1 MKEKSIWVLTSCQQD
16 CQLVTLEC
24 DPFCEDANW
33 LYQPMSLPII
43 FDRLGT
49 FCHWLSGCPPTD
61 YTIWKRTV
69 EKSQINAPHA
79 TWWAYTMQ
87 FVTGCQKAGQL
98 IIPLPPQVSCST
110 IVQLSSINGSGKW
123 MFVTFKFSR
132 FNCIPLPIHLIP
144 PFFVYMY
151 TISVTHFSHVKLNF
165 KDNFFGLLLY
175 VFYLLKSL
183 LENKW
188 NSPHDPL
195 KIDKS

>member
-1 MKEKSIWVLTSCQQD
+1 MFLSKLTNVFVQIDKCICANWKKKSIWVLTSCQQD

-33 LYQPMSLPII
+33 LYQPMSLSII

-110 IVQLSSINGSGKW
+110 IVQLFSMGRANKCLSLLSFFGSIVSH
-123 MFVTFKFSR
+123 
-132 FNCIPLPIHLIP
+132 CQ
-144 PFFVYMY
+144 Y
-151 TISVTHFSHVKLNF
+151 TWFLHFS
-165 KDNFFGLLLY
+165 Y
-175 VFYLLKSL
+175 
-183 LENKW
+183 
-188 NSPHDPL
+188 
-195 KIDKS
+195 ICI